1 MRLARWFILLV
12 LASLMGCS
20 NVNSNEVVAIE
31 NTGVYR
37 RRECPPV
44 QMAKAVPMS
53 PRGGD
58 VGAPQALRR
67 MQTRPALNQ
76 G

>member
-44 QMAKAVPMS
+44 QMAKAVTMS
-53 PRGGD
+53 LE
-58 VGAPQALRR
+58 GAMSEHLRPLRR
-67 MQTRPALNQ
+67 MQTRPSLNQ

>member
-37 RRECPPV
+37 IEG
-44 QMAKAVPMS
+44 AKSEHLRPCAVCNP
-53 PRGGD
+53 D
-58 VGAPQALRR
+58 L
-67 MQTRPALNQ
+67 L
-76 G
+76 